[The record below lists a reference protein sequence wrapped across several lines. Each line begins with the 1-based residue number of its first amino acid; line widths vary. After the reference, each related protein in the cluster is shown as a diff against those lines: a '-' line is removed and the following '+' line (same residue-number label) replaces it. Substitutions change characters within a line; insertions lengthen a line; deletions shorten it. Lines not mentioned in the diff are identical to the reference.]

1 MTPQLEVAIAAIK
14 PLSIFE
20 RQEVLNLLLNPVD
33 QIDLA
38 QQSTAFWQDRTIA
51 QLKTVQKI
59 VPVASLKDLVA
70 DFWAEEDSIEDFL
83 TFLQTQ
89 RQETSI

>member
-20 RQEVLNLLLNPVD
+20 RQEVLNLLLNPVE
-33 QIDLA
+33 QTDLT
-38 QQSTAFWQDRTIA
+38 QQSTEFWQDRTIA
-51 QLKTVQKI
+51 QLKTAQKI
-59 VPVASLKDLVA
+59 VPVTSLKDLVA
-70 DFWAEEDSIEDFL
+70 DFWTEEDSIEDFL
-83 TFLQTQ
+83 IFLQTQ